1 MAETKKKPKK
11 VSKKTNNQKTKLD
24 IHGKLV
30 FNGILITL
38 LFFGSIF
45 MLSIAN
51 NIDIENKNVLMTYE
65 DNSEVTY
72 TVTTKQNSFY
82 QTSTLGMNQI
92 YPASLIDKVNI
103 VYKYN
108 LTTSEKANY
117 NYRYFATAT
126 IVINKKDNDNIPS
139 NDKLLL
145 TRTYQLLNEVTG
157 EEKYKDTFDIT
168 KTFTINY
175 DTYNKFVTSYQNTY
189 NIPVD
194 AYVEVKMYVQV
205 EDTYLNNTI
214 NISKAMDVKIPLA
227 MNPVEITVNNPDNQV
242 GTITKETTIVTN
254 SELFITLAVI
264 MLVVSIL
271 LFIQE
276 ISKVIKSDKQQSKY
290 IKELNKILTANTEV
304 IVRVKNII
312 NLKDSNI
319 IEVESIE
326 ALLDAQNELRI
337 PIAYFETKRNK
348 EGCFVIVNGKEAWRY
363 IFKIEEDE

>member
-1 MAETKKKPKK
+1 MTETKKKPKK
-11 VSKKTNNQKTKLD
+11 VSKKSNNQRTKLD
-24 IHGKLV
+24 VHGKLI
-30 FNGILITL
+30 FNGILIAL
-38 LFFGSIF
+38 LFFGAIF
-45 MLSIAN
+45 MLSISN

-72 TVTTKQNSFY
+72 VVTTKQNSFY
-82 QTSTLGMNQI
+82 QTSSLGMNQI
-92 YPASLIDKVNI
+92 YPAPLINNI
-103 VYKYN
+103 NINYKYN
-108 LTTSEKANY
+108 LKTSEMAKY

-126 IVINKKDNDNIPS
+126 IVINKKDNDEIPS

-157 EEKYKDTFDIT
+157 EENNKDSFSVD
-168 KTFTINY
+168 KTLTINY
-175 DTYNKFVTSYQNTY
+175 DTYNNFVTSYQNTY
-189 NIPVD
+189 NLPVD
-194 AYVEVKMYVQV
+194 AYVEVKLYVQV
-205 EDTYLNNTI
+205 ENTYLKETI
-214 NISKAMDVKIPLA
+214 NISKAMDVKIPLVV
-227 MNPVEITVNNPDNQV
+227 NPVEITVNNPDNQV
-242 GTITKETTIVTN
+242 GTITKETTTVTN
-254 SELFITLAVI
+254 SELFISIAVI
-264 MLVVSIL
+264 MLIVSIL

-290 IKELNKILTANTEV
+290 IKELNKIITANSEV
-304 IVRVKNII
+304 IVKVKNII

-363 IFKIEEDE
+363 MFKVEEDE

>member
-1 MAETKKKPKK
+1 MVDTKKKPKK
-11 VSKKTNNQKTKLD
+11 VTKTNKQKTKLD

-30 FNGILITL
+30 INGILIAI
-38 LFFGSIF
+38 LFFGAIF

-65 DNSEVTY
+65 DTSEVTY
-72 TVTTKQNSFY
+72 TVSTKQNSFY

-92 YPASLIDKVNI
+92 YPAALIDKINI
-103 VYKYN
+103 SYN
-108 LTTSEKANY
+108 YTLNTSEQANY

-126 IVINKKDNDNIPS
+126 IVINQNDNDNIPS

-157 EEKYKDTFDIT
+157 EEKNKDTFNVT

-175 DTYNKFVTSYQNTY
+175 DVYNNFVTSYQNTY
-189 NIPVD
+189 NVPVD

-205 EDTYLNNTI
+205 EDTFLKDTI

-227 MNPVEITVNNPDNQV
+227 INPVEISVNNPDNQV
-242 GTITKETTIVTN
+242 GTISKETTIATN
-254 SELFITLAVI
+254 SELFITIAVI

-290 IKELNKILTANTEV
+290 IKELNKILTANSEI
-304 IVRVKNII
+304 IVKVKNII

-319 IEVESIE
+319 IEVETIE

-363 IFKIEEDE
+363 IFKVEEDE